1 MQSIF
6 FLYMDSGVLLL
17 HGVLYLSYYLI
28 GIYSLHSNSIA
39 CFAPCSFFVA
49 VALTFVVVY
58 VQNVSLA
65 YICEA
70 ILTHCVATPRG
81 RDNMTVMLIRFK
93 ITPAPPPPPPP
104 PNVPPA
110 GGHHDDEAP
119 PAATTAEV
127 GSCSHSKSSEL

>member
-1 MQSIF
+1 MCF
-6 FLYMDSGVLLL
+6 LL

-58 VQNVSLA
+58 VQNVSLE

-93 ITPAPPPPPPP
+93 ITPAPPPPPPNIP
-104 PNVPPA
+104 PAGGHHDDEAPPPA

>member
-49 VALTFVVVY
+49 VALTFVVV
-58 VQNVSLA
+58 VQDVSLA

-93 ITPAPPPPPPP
+93 TTPPPPPLPP
-104 PNVPPA
+104 TIPPA
-110 GGHHDDEAP
+110 SGHSDDKVP
-119 PAATTAEV
+119 PAATTTEA
-127 GSCSHSKSSEL
+127 GSSSRS